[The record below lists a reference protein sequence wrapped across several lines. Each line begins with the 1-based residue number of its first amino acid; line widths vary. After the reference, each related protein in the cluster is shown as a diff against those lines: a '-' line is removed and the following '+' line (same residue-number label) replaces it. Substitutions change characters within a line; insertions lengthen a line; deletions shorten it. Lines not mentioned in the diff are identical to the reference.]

1 MMKAALQACSG
12 AEHAA
17 EILSAENRLKEE
29 AALCSGEGY
38 EEILSDRFCRYHLGK
53 EDEYRLRAI
62 AALFSA
68 GAKEKADDDFSR
80 AIASFRAFPFTCF
93 SQEEKEEFLRRYEDD
108 GQPILS
114 HSEVYRKAYAPH
126 YRVLPRTHARLVGVL
141 ADIYRQAEGKDRFVI
156 AIDGR
161 CAAGKTTS
169 ADILSGALNASVV
182 RCDDFFIPVE
192 DRGAAHEINLDSARF
207 FQEIVRPLQEN
218 RPLNS
223 YVVYDCHVDRFFEK
237 KLPQSKFVI
246 VEGCYST
253 APLFGRY
260 YDYSV
265 FVNVSKEEQKKRLL
279 LREGA
284 EGYKSFRDKWIPLE
298 EEYFFR
304 YGIRELCQTM
314 C

>member
-1 MMKAALQACSG
+1 MLKAALQACSG
-12 AEHAA
+12 AGHAA
-17 EILSAENRLKEE
+17 EFLSAKRRLEEE
-29 AALCSGEGY
+29 ATLCFGEGR
-38 EEILSDRFCRYHLGK
+38 EEILSDKYCRYYLGK
-53 EDEYRLRAI
+53 EDECRLRAI
-62 AALFSA
+62 SSLFSL
-68 GAKEKADDDFSR
+68 GAKERIVDDFSQTLT
-80 AIASFRAFPFTCF
+80 AFREFPFTCF

-108 GQPILS
+108 GRPILS

-192 DRGAAHEINLDSARF
+192 GRGAAHEINLDSARF
-207 FQEIVRPLQEN
+207 FQEVVRPLQEN

-223 YVVYDCHVDRFFEK
+223 YVVYDCHADRFFEK

-246 VEGCYST
+246 VEGSYAT
-253 APLFGRY
+253 APIFGRY

-265 FVNVSKEEQKKRLL
+265 FVDVSEEEQKKRLL

-284 EGYKSFRDKWIPLE
+284 DGYNSFQDKWIPLE

-304 YGIRELCQTM
+304 YGIRKRCERTV
-314 C
+314 